1 MTDLRNKVEDDRGLL
16 KKIQLAIPGFRGY
29 RQKEDLRI
37 ADSLLRIQ
45 IADLLQSDVLVP
57 LEQVRECAGNAL
69 ELDLSRVRH
78 AEQGYSG
85 ISPAYRVS
93 DEQLNTLYEF
103 DLSLVDGIK
112 GLGTLCRTALGS
124 ADTGDFGLV
133 KADLRN
139 IRTELSE
146 LLAVFEK
153 RIETMAGLGAF

>member
-1 MTDLRNKVEDDRGLL
+1 MPVCRGCLRKEGLRV
-16 KKIQLAIPGFRGY
+16 A
-29 RQKEDLRI
+29 
-37 ADSLLRIQ
+37 ACLLRVQ
-45 IADLLQSDVLVP
+45 IADLLQADVLGP
-57 LEQVRECAGNAL
+57 LEQIRERAGNAL
-69 ELDLSRVRH
+69 ELDLMNDIATVISAAKTAESRVRH